1 MGAVARGTKP
11 PPTRGNTRKH
21 GEAGQALAELAI
33 MLPLMLILVIGVIEV
48 NSAMNAYI
56 TVVNSARDGARLGSK
71 GSATT
76 GEIQALVVKDLDRLP
91 ETASTSDVTVTYP
104 TVSSVTSVKVQSCYN
119 HRTLLQ
125 VPLLLPGTFRM
136 CSQTTMPK
144 LN

>member
-1 MGAVARGTKP
+1 MGARSSHALRRKRSKRG
-11 PPTRGNTRKH
+11 
-21 GEAGQALAELAI
+21 ELGQAMAELAF
-33 MLPLMLILVIGVIEV
+33 MLPLMLVLVIGVIEV

-71 GSATT
+71 GAATS

-91 ETASTSDVTVTYP
+91 QNTPPSNVTVTYP
-104 TVSSVTSVKVQSCYN
+104 TIAGQNAVKVKSCYD
-119 HRTLLQ
+119 HQTLLQ
-125 VPLLLPGTFRM
+125 VPLLIPGTFRM

>member
-1 MGAVARGTKP
+1 MGIRSRGVKP
-11 PPTRGNTRKH
+11 LRHGKRR

-33 MLPLMLILVIGVIEV
+33 MLPLMLVLVIGVIEV

-76 GEIQALVVKDLDRLP
+76 PEIQALVVKDLERLP
-91 ETASTSDVTVTYP
+91 ETTPSSNVTVSFP
-104 TVSSVTSVKVQSCYN
+104 TISGQVSVKVESCYD
-119 HRTLLQ
+119 HQTLLQ
-125 VPLLLPGTFRM
+125 VPLILPGTFRM